1 MADSLPPSVTMET
14 GPLLCLKCGRQLSP
28 FTIEE
33 IAGLTQL
40 RAGHVLI
47 IKIEARCLD
56 CQKEFSWNIREKD
69 VEKMTLAYKMLLE
82 KVENYNPE

>member
-1 MADSLPPSVTMET
+1 MADSIPSSVTMET
-14 GPLLCLKCGRQLSP
+14 GPLLCMKCGQPLLP

-40 RAGHVLI
+40 RAGKLLV
-47 IKIEARCLD
+47 IKIEARCLT

-69 VEKMTLAYKMLLE
+69 VEKMTLTYQLLLE
-82 KVENYNPE
+82 EIQNYNPE

>member
-56 CQKEFSWNIREKD
+56 CQKDFSWNIREKD
-69 VEKMTLAYKMLLE
+69 VEKMTLTYQLLL
-82 KVENYNPE
+82 KKIAIYTPE

>member
-1 MADSLPPSVTMET
+1 MADSKPLNVTMET
-14 GPLLCLKCGRQLSP
+14 GPLLCMKCGQALRP

-40 RAGHVLI
+40 RAGNVLI
-47 IKIEARCLD
+47 IKIEARCLT
-56 CQKEFSWNIREKD
+56 CQKEFSWNLREKD